1 VEEVETKDVLP
12 VIRLSVRI
20 SRPVE
25 EVWEKF
31 LDPLVMI
38 QWLGNEISADF
49 REGGAVRFL
58 GEYAPATGEIEN
70 FWTLKKFKE
79 EKVIL
84 FSWGILGSETLF
96 ILRFREVPTGTLLD
110 VRHGAIP
117 IAAKD
122 FHMSEHWNLL
132 LANFKAIL
140 ELGEEALRFKYT
152 EYRPHRITRYDPTEI
167 RISVL
172 CRVPPQLPFDVWTNP
187 EKLKHFIRADEPI
200 IDRQYAG
207 IYTWWA
213 EGKGP
218 VVFTKMIQDQEL
230 EFTWVFG
237 DEPETK
243 VNIRFD
249 PVEDNT
255 LVTLN
260 HYEFRSP
267 EAVIGYDIGWTS
279 ILAELKL
286 VCELGESGISR
297 HIDWE

>member
-1 VEEVETKDVLP
+1 
-12 VIRLSVRI
+12 
-20 SRPVE
+20 
-25 EVWEKF
+25 
-31 LDPLVMI
+31 M
-38 QWLGNEISADF
+38 
-49 REGGAVRFL
+49 
-58 GEYAPATGEIEN
+58 
-70 FWTLKKFKE
+70 
-79 EKVIL
+79 
-84 FSWGILGSETLF
+84 
-96 ILRFREVPTGTLLD
+96 
-110 VRHGAIP
+110 
-117 IAAKD
+117 
-122 FHMSEHWNLL
+122 
-132 LANFKAIL
+132 
-140 ELGEEALRFKYT
+140 
-152 EYRPHRITRYDPTEI
+152 
-167 RISVL
+167 
-172 CRVPPQLPFDVWTNP
+172 PFDVWTNP

-286 VCELGESGISR
+286 VCELGESGTREVTLWGIT
-297 HIDWE
+297 